1 MITKTSI
8 AKQVSEE
15 TQLLSQAVARVVVNA
30 VFAALANH
38 ATRGENVTIQGFG
51 SFRVRNTAPK
61 SGRNP
66 FTGEAM
72 QIPAGR
78 TVTLRVAPALR
89 DLLNPKRKVG
99 GERNSPAAER
109 KRA

>member
-8 AKQVSEE
+8 AAQVV
-15 TQLLSQAVARVVVNA
+15 AVTGLTKTKAAQVVDA
-30 VFAALANH
+30 VFLAIEAH

-66 FTGEAM
+66 FTGAAM

-89 DLLNPKRKVG
+89 DQLNPKRKVG

>member
-8 AKQVSEE
+8 ASEV
-15 TQLLSQAVARVVVNA
+15 TWVTGLSKTDAAKAVNA
-30 VFAALANH
+30 VFAALKDH

-72 QIPAGR
+72 QIPGGR
-78 TVTLRVAPALR
+78 TVKLRVSPALR
-89 DLLNPKRKVG
+89 DRLNPKRKVG

>member
-1 MITKTSI
+1 MITKTAI
-8 AKQVSEE
+8 ASEV
-15 TQLLSQAVARVVVNA
+15 TWVTGLSKTDATKAVNA
-30 VFAALANH
+30 VFAALKDH
-38 ATRGENVTIQGFG
+38 AVRGENVTIQDFG

-66 FTGEAM
+66 FTGEEM
-72 QIPAGR
+72 QIAAGR
-78 TVTLRVAPALR
+78 TVTLRVAQALR
-89 DLLNPKRKVG
+89 DRLNPKRKVG